1 MSTSG
6 SGFLDTIVGELVLLG
21 GQRQSDATHMAVL
34 TPPRRAHADRRYE
47 TLFVFLDLGG
57 GGAGSLA
64 RVMLERFSL
73 TYWRRGGTVTT
84 ALRQAINAANAHMLE
99 ENRLLAVS
107 HRRRGGIVCAVL
119 RENSLYLAQV
129 GPAQALLAQGGLYR
143 VIYDLQLR
151 DQERLRRELMQM
163 GGLVELERTRSRR
176 VTGSAGVFEG
186 LRS

>member
-21 GQRQSDATHMAVL
+21 GQRQSEATHMAVL

-129 GPAQALLAQGGLYR
+129 GPAQALLAQGER
-143 VIYDLQLR
+143 VMELPAGPGAGASARQGRNTGKTGGTSGGEGSRPRRLGVF
-151 DQERLRRELMQM
+151 RLR
-163 GGLVELERTRSRR
+163 
-176 VTGSAGVFEG
+176 
-186 LRS
+186 